1 MVVNSQV
8 AYSRSLATASFL
20 MPTSGPGVIL
30 VYVPGKVTTEK
41 AWLV

>member
-8 AYSRSLATASFL
+8 AYNRSLATASFL
-20 MPTSGPGVIL
+20 PTSGPGVIL